1 MKNFTSLV
9 KLFTGFT
16 ALGVSASDD
25 VTIVD
30 NTTKFAFLDEVET
43 APLNTGDLP
52 IYLAQHRS
60 HSSHASHSSHRSSSG
75 GGYKAP
81 SKPKPKSVPATP
93 VYSDPLGQPSR
104 PQTTIPKSEE
114 LNFKVVMSDKEKRK
128 NIILRVQLTL
138 SALNLYDGALDGV
151 MGKATRDAVNVYRM
165 NVGQQVKEK
174 LDIKLLNALG
184 ILIQ

>member
-1 MKNFTSLV
+1 MKKITNLV
-9 KLFTGFT
+9 KLFAGFT
-16 ALGVSASDD
+16 ALGVNASDD
-25 VTIVD
+25 VKVGD
-30 NTTKFAFLDEVET
+30 NSTKFDFLDEVET

-52 IYLAQHRS
+52 IYLAAHR
-60 HSSHASHSSHRSSSG
+60 SHASHASHRSSAG

-81 SKPKPKSVPATP
+81 SKPKPRSVPSPP

-104 PQTTIPKSEE
+104 PKSTIPTTEE
-114 LNFKVVMSDKEKRK
+114 LNFKTVMSDMEKRK

-138 SALNLYDGALDGV
+138 SALNLYDGALDGI
-151 MGKATRDAVNVYRM
+151 MGKATRNAVNVYRM

-174 LDIKLLNALG
+174 LDIKVLNALG